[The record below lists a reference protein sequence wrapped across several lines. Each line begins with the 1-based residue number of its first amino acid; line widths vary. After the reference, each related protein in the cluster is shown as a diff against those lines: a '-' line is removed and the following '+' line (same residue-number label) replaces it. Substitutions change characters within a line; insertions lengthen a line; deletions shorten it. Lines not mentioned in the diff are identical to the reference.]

1 MVRDVEKLLTTKQ
14 YYTGNNAY
22 MHLEPSIHATAILEG
37 FRSEKVSLLVETLLE
52 HRASSF
58 PTHRRNY
65 DLEY

>member
-1 MVRDVEKLLTTKQ
+1 
-14 YYTGNNAY
+14 
-22 MHLEPSIHATAILEG
+22 MHLEPAIHATAILEG

>member
-1 MVRDVEKLLTTKQ
+1 
-14 YYTGNNAY
+14 

-37 FRSEKVSLLVETLLE
+37 FKSEKVSLLVETLLE

-65 DLEY
+65 DLEYQKKLKYGFKEQGSGY